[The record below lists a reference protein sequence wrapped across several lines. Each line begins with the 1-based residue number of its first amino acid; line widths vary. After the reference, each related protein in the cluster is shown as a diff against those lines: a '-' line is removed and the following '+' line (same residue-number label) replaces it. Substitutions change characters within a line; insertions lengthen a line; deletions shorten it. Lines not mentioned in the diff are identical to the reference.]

1 MYHQPVLTPHA
12 KYGRGSLWKLPLD
25 HEREEV
31 SEQGAERNGGRRWW
45 GTCVVFIV
53 PFSEVLEG
61 RTNFQVSRKQK
72 QKLGNSLGQTVG
84 KPS

>member
-1 MYHQPVLTPHA
+1 MPNMDVVHC
-12 KYGRGSLWKLPLD
+12 GNSPLIMKGKRCLSK
-25 HEREEV
+25 ERKETGEED
-31 SEQGAERNGGRRWW
+31 GGGG

-61 RTNFQVSRKQK
+61 KTNFQVSRKQK
-72 QKLGNSLGQTVG
+72 QKLENSLGQTVG